1 MMRTMKTREDGENR
15 PAFEFDLVVGTW
27 VDGKEKS
34 LEASFTELE
43 QRANVLAATLSV
55 AIPNSSV
62 RRLNRAGLSEFV
74 NSLLLPGEPKL
85 PQVGNAS
92 VVSSL
97 ETFEARNPVVSR
109 CGVTPEFYRPNSS
122 ESGRGVPLLWS
133 LRARGAKVHER
144 RLRRVE

>member
-34 LEASFTELE
+34 LEASFIELE

-62 RRLNRAGLSEFV
+62 RRLNKAGLSEFV
-74 NSLLLPGEPKL
+74 NSLLLPGEPNL
-85 PQVGNAS
+85 PQVGNAPT
-92 VVSSL
+92 VSSL
-97 ETFEARNPVVSR
+97 QTSEARNPAISRGGVS
-109 CGVTPEFYRPNSS
+109 TEFSLPNSS
-122 ESGRGVPLLWS
+122 ESEHGRLL
-133 LRARGAKVHER
+133 
-144 RLRRVE
+144 